1 MTKYKVKDI
10 LNLANKKYTLYFDKD
25 TYETQVNTYTR
36 RIRKALKEHGYKK
49 PFNNIEEA
57 DAFYLIDHELKEYF
71 IDNSAIPD
79 ILKRDEKK
87 ASEAEDQEIRIL
99 NQYKN
104 NEPVGY
110 NDAPSQ
116 KSLDEVL
123 NSIKDTDYDPISK
136 LRAICNSEDTELSGQ
151 IDYLEKKLN
160 ELKQNYI
167 FHALLQMNGE
177 YFNQAKYINDYF
189 ERNKYLDDRSI
200 IYKPMYGYSK
210 YDIKLKNPIN
220 SYIEKKEEKN

>member
-57 DAFYLIDHELKEYF
+57 DAFYLIDHELKNYF
-71 IDNSAIPD
+71 IDNSTRPD
-79 ILKRDEKK
+79 LLKRDEKL
-87 ASEAEDQEIRIL
+87 AVEAEDREMRIN

-104 NEPVGY
+104 NEPLGD
-110 NDAPSQ
+110 NDAYSQ

-123 NSIKDTDYDPISK
+123 DSIKDTDYDPISK
-136 LRAICNSEDTELSGQ
+136 LKDICNSGDDEFGNK
-151 IDYLEKKLN
+151 IDYLKKELN

-167 FHALLQMNGE
+167 FHALLQLNNE
-177 YFNQAKYINDYF
+177 HFNQVQFIKDYF
-189 ERNKYLDDRSI
+189 ALDNYLDYRGMI
-200 IYKPMYGYSK
+200 PMYGYSK
-210 YDIKLKNPIN
+210 YYLKLKDPIN
-220 SYIEKKEEKN
+220 SYIEKNK

>member
-57 DAFYLIDHELKEYF
+57 DAFYLIDHELKNYF

-87 ASEAEDQEIRIL
+87 AAEAEDQEMRII
-99 NQYKN
+99 NQFKN
-104 NEPVGY
+104 NEPEGY

-123 NSIKDTDYDPISK
+123 DSIKDTDYDPISK
-136 LRAICNSEDTELSGQ
+136 LKAICNSEDTELGGQ

-167 FHALLQMNGE
+167 FHALLQLNNE
-177 YFNQAKYINDYF
+177 RFNQVQFIKDYF
-189 ERNKYLDDRSI
+189 ERNNYIDDRSM
-200 IYKPMYGYSK
+200 IYKPKYGYSK
-210 YDIKLKNPIN
+210 YDIKLKDPIN
-220 SYIEKKEEKN
+220 SYIEKNK